1 MDIIIVGCGK
11 IGATL
16 AEQLT
21 EEEHNIT
28 VIDLQESRLTSVTE
42 RYDVL
47 GIKGN
52 GATIP
57 VLQNAGADHADL
69 LIAVTQM
76 DELNILSCMVA
87 RKLGAQNT
95 IARVRNPEYIDV
107 MPLIKG
113 DSGLSMFINPE
124 QACAEE
130 IARVLRLPSM
140 IKVESFAGGN
150 VDLLEFIVGERSR
163 LKGLELKNLWKINAS
178 ILVCLVTKKNG
189 DVVIPSGDYQIE
201 EGDRLIIAGKRT
213 EEIKFLSQTG
223 MKTNRVKSMIIVG
236 GGRIGYYLAKMMGE
250 TGVHIK
256 IIENDRERC
265 MQLIEEMPG
274 VEIINGDG
282 TDQQLLIEEGVSK
295 VDAFASLTGLDEENI
310 MLSLFVQ
317 SASDAKLITKVT
329 HNSFSKV
336 LRMLNIG
343 STFSPRLVATEN
355 ILRFVRAMKKSPDSS
370 EVQALFRIADDRA
383 EAVEFLVGEGSGLTE
398 KNISDMNIRDDV
410 ILGVI
415 IRKGKIIIPR
425 GRDMLLPGDRVI
437 VITTEKLDS
446 LKDIIR

>member
-213 EEIKFLSQTG
+213 EEIKFLAQTG

-425 GRDMLLPGDRVI
+425 GMDMLLPGDRVI

>member
-425 GRDMLLPGDRVI
+425 GMDMLLPGDRVI